1 MRSGSIMY
9 FAALGLQPAQRLH
22 HGPILGGIIVQI
34 PLEIETAEPVHH
46 PATHA
51 LQEIKL
57 N

>member
-46 PATHA
+46 PAAHA